1 MFTHDFQLI
10 VLFFSATVIVLLGVY
25 AAYCRRRA
33 KSYLR
38 TGRLTDIQ
46 IWATKST
53 VMWIVTFV
61 LAFVMAAQLML
72 S

>member
-10 VLFFSATVIVLLGVY
+10 VIFFSTAVIVLLGGY
-25 AAYCRRRA
+25 AAYCSRRA

-53 VMWIVTFV
+53 IMWIVTFV